1 MTPQVAAIL
10 GGLIGCAISAM
21 VVLWLHER
29 REFRRQDQ
37 HERAARDR
45 EDAARTRHEAL
56 MKALADNRALTLAAV
71 NQRNRLD
78 VRVRLLEAAAN
89 NHAELLEQLGA
100 PGAAR
105 VEEAA

>member
-1 MTPQVAAIL
+1 MTPQLAALL
-10 GGLIGCAISAM
+10 GGLGGCAVSAL

-37 HERAARDR
+37 HERAARSR

-78 VRVRLLEAAAN
+78 IRVRLLEAAAN
-89 NHAELLEQLGA
+89 NHAGLLEQLGA
-100 PGAAR
+100 TGATR